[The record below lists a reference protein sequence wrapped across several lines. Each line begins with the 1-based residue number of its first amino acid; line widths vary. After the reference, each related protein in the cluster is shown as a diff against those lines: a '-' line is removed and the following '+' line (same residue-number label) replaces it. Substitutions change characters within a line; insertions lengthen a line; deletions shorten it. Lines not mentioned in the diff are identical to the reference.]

1 MSRRSDTV
9 SIISD
14 DTEGESTVTIY
25 SATFD
30 YESRPHIEGTSTI
43 VSSATVMFFPSSG
56 AFRKEVD
63 GAMVTETD
71 LVFFP
76 WTSTISVGHRIVKTA
91 ADDYYEILEIGIFED
106 HKEVYAR
113 KVVNR

>member
-14 DTEGESTVTIY
+14 DAEGATTVTVY
-25 SATFD
+25 SATFN
-30 YESRPHIEGTSTI
+30 YEARPHVELTSTI

-56 AFRKEVD
+56 AFRKEIK

-76 WTSTISVGHRIVKTA
+76 WTSTISVGHRIKKTA